1 MEKRNSYNFQT
12 RLSLLGVVGLYLLYL
27 AYAVIRDGNNGV
39 SQLPLWVN
47 LICAGVL
54 AVGGLGTLGY
64 TVKLWRS
71 SAAGKDEAS
80 GKDSQS

>member
-1 MEKRNSYNFQT
+1 MEKRSSYNFQT

-39 SQLPLWVN
+39 SQLPWWVN

-54 AVGGLGTLGY
+54 AIGGLGTLGY
-64 TVKLWRS
+64 TGKLWRS
-71 SAAGKDEAS
+71 SAAQKDKAS
-80 GKDSQS
+80 GKDSSN